1 MKRILATLAA
11 TAFLAFSFASTAGAA
26 EQNPAK
32 FGPHDTQCVGDNNQ
46 PNCPG
51 SH

>member
-1 MKRILATLAA
+1 MKRALIVVAL
-11 TAFLAFSFASTAGAA
+11 TAGFLVPSAVAFSA